1 MGNNISVVIISDPFF
16 SRHDTGGG
24 EHPELPERLAVIAE
38 ALQASSLKHALE
50 EIRPRM
56 ALREELTVFHPQDW
70 LFRFEEAVLSGKTY
84 IDHPDNQVGYESFD
98 VAMLSAGT
106 GLVGVEVVEDDVTK
120 VVFGS
125 TRPPGHHAE
134 PNAPYGFCFFNNC
147 VVAARYWQNHF
158 GLKRVC
164 IIDFDAHH
172 GNGIQT
178 AFEEDPDAAYI
189 SIHEHPSFSYPGT
202 GWPEETGM
210 KEGKG
215 TILNLPLLPGDGD
228 EAVRATFG
236 RIVTFVEKFQP
247 QALVIGAGFD
257 SHIEDDMSGLEFST
271 EMYEELGMFM
281 AELAHRFTQDK
292 MLSILEGGY
301 NLANLGHCAVA
312 YLQGVVRFRQQNTH
326 TGK

>member
-1 MGNNISVVIISDPFF
+1 
-16 SRHDTGGG
+16 
-24 EHPELPERLAVIAE
+24 
-38 ALQASSLKHALE
+38 
-50 EIRPRM
+50 
-56 ALREELTVFHPQDW
+56 
-70 LFRFEEAVLSGKTY
+70 
-84 IDHPDNQVGYESFD
+84 
-98 VAMLSAGT
+98 
-106 GLVGVEVVEDDVTK
+106 
-120 VVFGS
+120 
-125 TRPPGHHAE
+125 
-134 PNAPYGFCFFNNC
+134 
-147 VVAARYWQNHF
+147 
-158 GLKRVC
+158 
-164 IIDFDAHH
+164 

-301 NLANLGHCAVA
+301 NLDNLGNCAVA
-312 YLQGVVRFRQQNTH
+312 YLRGVVQFRQKSILTAQ
-326 TGK
+326 